1 MFDKFG
7 EMGSYEEINELAAN
21 LLKEGDKEG
30 LKTMASENGIP
41 EDYVMMFMDG
51 DIPFLTDRLTAAI
64 GKLDLETKEL
74 GLKGLMA
81 DWVDY
86 IRGLCTENPEM
97 AAAVRA
103 KGKSLTECMGKLLK
117 YSFENRVK
125 VNPEIVKAAKIS
137 ASRVDFGIPGTG
149 EAKKMI
155 REYYLGGGE
164 G

>member
-51 DIPFLTDRLTAAI
+51 DIPVLTDRMSAAS
-64 GKLDLETKEL
+64 GKLDIESKEL
-74 GLKGLMA
+74 GLKGLME
-81 DWVDY
+81 DWVEY
-86 IRGLCTENPEM
+86 LRGLCMDNPEM
-97 AAAVRA
+97 ASAVRA
-103 KGKSLTECMGKLLK
+103 RGKSLKECMGKLLK

-155 REYYLGGGE
+155 REYYLGGGKE
-164 G
+164 